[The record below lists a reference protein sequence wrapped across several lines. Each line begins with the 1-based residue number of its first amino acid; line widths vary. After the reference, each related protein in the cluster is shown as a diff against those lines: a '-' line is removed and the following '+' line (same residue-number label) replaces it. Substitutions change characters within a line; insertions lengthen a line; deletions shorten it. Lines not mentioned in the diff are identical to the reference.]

1 VSSEPVEI
9 FDVGPPG
16 LPGPHGE
23 EPDGAD
29 AGDTDDLR
37 RGRGGSVPAWI
48 PALAA
53 VTALLALIGAV
64 SVWRYRVR
72 TVTTVRTVAAGA
84 AVAVDAGGCPVPD
97 PCQLAAASRL
107 YAAVLAWDPGATL
120 TTATDVRS
128 AAGIS
133 LRSTVVAD
141 TSVTFANGSPLERAR
156 SVLTVVAQCV
166 PGGGVVASSVRVDN
180 ARRVQV
186 ITVAGR
192 PGCSVTVTSE
202 AEDGV
207 AVPVESLDDLA
218 HRPGLQL

>member
-1 VSSEPVEI
+1 MSSEPVEF
-9 FDVGPPG
+9 FDVDPAAPPG
-16 LPGPHGE
+16 M
-23 EPDGAD
+23 EPDS
-29 AGDTDDLR
+29 AGR
-37 RGRGGSVPAWI
+37 SAAGNPQRGRGGVPAWV
-48 PALAA
+48 AA
-53 VTALLALIGAV
+53 IVAATALLALIGAV
-64 SVWRYRVR
+64 GGWRYRAR

-84 AVAVDAGGCPVPD
+84 PVAVDAAGCPVAD
-97 PCQLAAASRL
+97 RCRLAAASRL

-128 AAGIS
+128 AAGAS

-156 SVLTVVAQCV
+156 SVLTVVAQCI
-166 PGGGVVASSVRVDN
+166 PGAGAVSSSVRVDN
-180 ARRVQV
+180 ARRLQV

-207 AVPVESLDDLA
+207 AVPVESLADLA